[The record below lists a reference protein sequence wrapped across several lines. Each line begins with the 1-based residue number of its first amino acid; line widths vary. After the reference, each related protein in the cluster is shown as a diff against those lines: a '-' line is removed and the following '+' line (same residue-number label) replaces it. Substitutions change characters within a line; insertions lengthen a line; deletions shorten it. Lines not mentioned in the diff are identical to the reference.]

1 MGKSLVYKKSTVTT
15 LKAIGTLELDKGV
28 INVEGEEIPITELL
42 KDFNN
47 LDVEISMKIK
57 DEEELSFDD
66 ENNM

>member
-15 LKAIGTLELDKGV
+15 LKAIGTLELDKGI
-28 INVEGEEIPITELL
+28 INVEGEEIPLIELL
-42 KDFNN
+42 KDFDN

-57 DEEELSFDD
+57 DEEDLSFN

>member
-15 LKAIGTLELDKGV
+15 LKAIGTLELDKGI
-28 INVEGEEIPITELL
+28 INVEGEEIPLTELL
-42 KDFNN
+42 KDFDN

-57 DEEELSFDD
+57 DEEELSFND

>member
-15 LKAIGTLELDKGV
+15 LKAIGTLELDKGI
-28 INVEGEEIPITELL
+28 INVEGEEIPLTELL
-42 KDFNN
+42 KDFDN

-57 DEEELSFDD
+57 DEEELSFN

>member
-42 KDFNN
+42 KDFDN

-57 DEEELSFDD
+57 DEEDLSFN

>member
-47 LDVEISMKIK
+47 LDIEISMKIK
-57 DEEELSFDD
+57 DEEELSFD

>member
-42 KDFNN
+42 KDFDN

>member
-28 INVEGEEIPITELL
+28 INVEGEEIPITDLL
-42 KDFNN
+42 KDFDN

>member
-15 LKAIGTLELDKGV
+15 LKAIGALELDKGV

-42 KDFNN
+42 KDFDN

>member
-42 KDFNN
+42 KDFDN

-57 DEEELSFDD
+57 DEEELSFND